1 MSIKVV
7 RKRLSIRSWR
17 RGTKE
22 LDLILGQFSDKNLNG
37 LKMSELNLYEQFL
50 SNDDYLIYNWLF
62 SKEDSP
68 KLFKSLIKQI
78 QEGMHPIT
86 TFTLLIFI
94 IKIFLLFF

>member
-1 MSIKVV
+1 MSIKIV

-22 LDLILGQFSDKNLNG
+22 LDLILGQFSDKNLTE

-62 SKEDSP
+62 GKEDSP
-68 KLFKSLIKQI
+68 KIFKSLIKMI
-78 QEGMHPIT
+78 QEGMHH
-86 TFTLLIFI
+86 
-94 IKIFLLFF
+94 

>member
-1 MSIKVV
+1 MSIKVI

-22 LDLILGQFSDKNLNG
+22 LDLILGQFSDKNLKA
-37 LKMSELNLYEQFL
+37 LKISELKLYEKFL

-68 KLFKSLIKQI
+68 KIFKSLIKRI
-78 QEGMHPIT
+78 QEGMHH
-86 TFTLLIFI
+86 
-94 IKIFLLFF
+94 

>member
-7 RKRLSIRSWR
+7 RKKLSIRSWR

-22 LDLILGQFSDKNLNG
+22 IDLILGQFSDKNLME
-37 LKMSELNLYEQFL
+37 LKMSELELYEKFL

-68 KLFKSLIKQI
+68 KIFKSLIKQI
-78 QEGMHPIT
+78 QEGMHR
-86 TFTLLIFI
+86 
-94 IKIFLLFF
+94 

>member
-22 LDLILGQFSDKNLNG
+22 LDLILGQFSDNNLNE
-37 LKMSELNLYEQFL
+37 LKMSDLNLYEQLL

-68 KLFKSLIKQI
+68 KIFKTLIKRI
-78 QEGMHPIT
+78 QKDMHH
-86 TFTLLIFI
+86 
-94 IKIFLLFF
+94 

>member
-22 LDLILGQFSDKNLNG
+22 LDLILGQFSDKNLNK
-37 LKMSELNLYEQFL
+37 LNMSELDLYEQFL

-62 SKEDSP
+62 NKEDSP
-68 KLFKSLIKQI
+68 ILFKSLIKRI
-78 QEGMHPIT
+78 QEGMNR
-86 TFTLLIFI
+86 
-94 IKIFLLFF
+94 

>member
-1 MSIKVV
+1 MNIKVV

-22 LDLILGQFSDKNLNG
+22 LDLILGQFSDKNLME
-37 LKMSELNLYEQFL
+37 LKMSELKLYEKFL

-68 KLFKSLIKQI
+68 KIFKSLIKRI
-78 QEGMHPIT
+78 QEDMHH
-86 TFTLLIFI
+86 
-94 IKIFLLFF
+94 

>member
-22 LDLILGQFSDKNLNG
+22 LDLILGQFSDENLSE
-37 LKMSELNLYEQFL
+37 LRMSELNLYEQFL

-62 SKEDSP
+62 GKEDSP
-68 KLFKSLIKQI
+68 KIFKSLIKRI
-78 QEGMHPIT
+78 QEGMHH
-86 TFTLLIFI
+86 
-94 IKIFLLFF
+94 

>member
-1 MSIKVV
+1 MSIEVV

-22 LDLILGQFSDKNLNG
+22 LDLILGQFSDNNLNE
-37 LKMSELNLYEQFL
+37 LKMSDLNLYEQLL

-68 KLFKSLIKQI
+68 KIFKSLIKRI
-78 QEGMHPIT
+78 QEGMHH
-86 TFTLLIFI
+86 
-94 IKIFLLFF
+94 